1 MAVRIYSLARDLKID
16 SKEILEFC
24 KKAGIEGKGSALAS
38 LTEEECALLQAAMKK
53 SAAPSE
59 APEPIKPELAPPDGP
74 DPVQPMQRTDYV
86 PASGVVAAVA
96 GDSSEVKTEEH
107 GKKTIRKKTVPR
119 PKLASAPTMRAPT
132 PSAGR
137 SEPSP
142 QKPDLRLPPDAI
154 RSRKA
159 PSKKAPQPEQTVKPQ
174 SDEKAGQGSRT
185 QPKPAASGATGREE
199 RQRRRGERSQ
209 TRRKKQ
215 SDRMRLNVDFDEE
228 TSKRLKPRRR
238 LTAAESRMSK
248 RAPLRKTSARHEG
261 PLNVRTLSET
271 LGIAVNQI
279 IQTLLKTGTTA
290 DINSSL
296 NEETA
301 LLIAT
306 EFEIVLDFKRDRDS
320 SALEQE
326 LVEAARLEDS
336 QDDLA
341 PRAPVVTFLGH
352 VDHGKTSLLDRIR
365 HSNVASGEAGGI
377 TQHIGA
383 YQIGLN
389 GNKLTFVDTPGHEA
403 FTSMRARGANV
414 TDIAVIVIAADD
426 GIMPQTEEAINHAL
440 AAKVDIMV
448 ALNKVDLPTANVQR
462 VLQQLAGL
470 NLLPAEWGGDIE
482 VVQTSAETGD
492 GIENLL
498 ETLTTLAELRDLKSN
513 PNTPAHGIC
522 LESSKTEEQGALAT
536 LLVQRGTL
544 KVGDIIWC
552 GDTYGRIKALMD
564 DLRNPISDAAPSTPV
579 VVTGFHA
586 APSAGERFFVTPD
599 IGHARD
605 LAKHHQEKNRSETLD
620 FEPQITLES
629 FFERRQQKEIRELN
643 IILKADTRGSIEA
656 IRQEMDKLVHP
667 EVRIK
672 LLHAAVGAVNDSD
685 VRLADASEAVVIA
698 FNVGIED
705 RSEVVASEES
715 VQIRRY
721 NIIYELVQDVRD
733 SLSGLLAP
741 ERREVQVGRANIL
754 QVFRISRLGTIAG
767 CRLVN
772 GSFERNL
779 RIRVFRD
786 GIALGEYPM
795 ASLKR
800 EKDDVRS
807 VREGLEFG
815 IRLAGFDDLHV
826 GDELEAFRIEEIA
839 RTL

>member
-1 MAVRIYSLARDLKID
+1 LAVRIYSLARDLKID

-38 LTEEECALLQAAMKK
+38 LTEEECERLQAAMKNK
-53 SAAPSE
+53 APSE
-59 APEPIKPELAPPDGP
+59 VPQPIKPELEPPDGP
-74 DPVQPMQRTDYV
+74 DTAQPIQRTDYV
-86 PASGVVAAVA
+86 PADGVVPSVA
-96 GDSSEVKTEEH
+96 GDSSEARTEER
-107 GKKTIRKKTVPR
+107 GNKTIRRKAIPR
-119 PKLASAPTMRAPT
+119 PKLASAPTMRVPT
-132 PSAGR
+132 PAAR
-137 SEPSP
+137 PTEPSP

-154 RSRKA
+154 RSRKV
-159 PSKKAPQPEQTVKPQ
+159 PSKTTPQPAVPSQPDAKAP
-174 SDEKAGQGSRT
+174 RT
-185 QPKPAASGATGREE
+185 QPKPAGTTGTAAVTGREE
-199 RQRRRGERSQ
+199 RQRRRGERTQ
-209 TRRKKQ
+209 TRRRKQ
-215 SDRMRLNVDFDEE
+215 SDRMRLSVDFDEE
-228 TSKRLKPRRR
+228 ASKRIKTRRR
-238 LTAAESRMSK
+238 LTASESRMSK
-248 RAPLRKTSARHEG
+248 RAPLRKISARHEG
-261 PLNVRTLSET
+261 ALNVRTLSET

-279 IQTLLKTGTTA
+279 IQTLLKTGATA

-301 LLIAT
+301 LLVAT
-306 EFEIVLDFKRDRDS
+306 EFEIALEFKRDRDS

-326 LVEAARLEDS
+326 LVEAAQQEDS
-336 QDDLA
+336 QDNLA
-341 PRAPVVTFLGH
+341 LRAPVVTFLGH

-383 YQIGLN
+383 YQISLN
-389 GNKLTFVDTPGHEA
+389 GNNITFVDTPGHEA

-522 LESSKTEEQGALAT
+522 LESSKTEERGVLAT

-544 KVGDIIWC
+544 KVGDIVWC

-564 DLRNPISDAAPSTPV
+564 DLRNPISDAAPSSPV

-620 FEPQITLES
+620 FEPAITLES
-629 FFERRQQKEIRELN
+629 FFERRQQQEIRDLN

-685 VRLADASEAVVIA
+685 VRLADASEAVVLA

-705 RSEVVASEES
+705 RSEVVASEEN

-721 NIIYELVQDVRD
+721 NIIYELVHDVRD

-815 IRLAGFDDLHV
+815 VRLAGFDDLHV

>member
-38 LTEEECALLQAAMKK
+38 LTEEECKRLQAAMKTK
-53 SAAPSE
+53 APSE
-59 APEPIKPELAPPDGP
+59 VLEPLKPELEPPDGP
-74 DPVQPMQRTDYV
+74 DTVRPIQRTDYV
-86 PASGVVAAVA
+86 PASGVVSSVA
-96 GDSSEVKTEEH
+96 GDSSEVKTAEH
-107 GKKTIRKKTVPR
+107 GNKTIRKKAVPR

-132 PSAGR
+132 RAAGPT
-137 SEPSP
+137 EPSP

-159 PSKKAPQPEQTVKPQ
+159 PSKITPQPAVPSQPDAKAPR
-174 SDEKAGQGSRT
+174 S
-185 QPKPAASGATGREE
+185 QPKAAGTGTAAATGREE

-215 SDRMRLNVDFDEE
+215 SDRMKLSVDFDEE

-238 LTAAESRMSK
+238 QTASEARMSK
-248 RAPLRKTSARHEG
+248 RAPLHKTSARHEG

-279 IQTLLKTGTTA
+279 IQTLLRTGATA

-301 LLIAT
+301 LLVAT
-306 EFEIVLDFKRDRDS
+306 EFEIALEFKRDRDS
-320 SALEQE
+320 FALEQE
-326 LVEAARLEDS
+326 LVEAAQQDDS

-341 PRAPVVTFLGH
+341 LRAPVVTFLGH

-383 YQIGLN
+383 YQISLN
-389 GNKLTFVDTPGHEA
+389 GNNITFVDTPGHEA

-440 AAKVDIMV
+440 AAKVDILV

-492 GIENLL
+492 GIEGLL

-522 LESSKTEEQGALAT
+522 LESSKTEEQGVLAT

-544 KVGDIIWC
+544 KVGDIMWC
-552 GDTYGRIKALMD
+552 GETYGRIKALMD

-586 APSAGERFFVTPD
+586 APSAGKRFFVTPD

-620 FEPQITLES
+620 VEPEITLES
-629 FFERRQQKEIRELN
+629 FFERRQQQEIRDLN

-685 VRLADASEAVVIA
+685 VRLADASEAVVVA

-705 RSEVVASEES
+705 RSEVIASEES

-721 NIIYELVQDVRD
+721 NIIYELVHDVRD

-754 QVFRISRLGTIAG
+754 QVFRISRVGTIAG

-772 GSFERNL
+772 GNFERNL
-779 RIRVFRD
+779 RIRVLRD

-800 EKDDVRS
+800 EKEDVRS

-815 IRLAGFDDLHV
+815 VRLAGFDDLHV

>member
-38 LTEEECALLQAAMKK
+38 LTEEECERLQAAMKTK
-53 SAAPSE
+53 APSE
-59 APEPIKPELAPPDGP
+59 VPQPIKPELEPPDGP
-74 DPVQPMQRTDYV
+74 DTVQPMQRTDYV
-86 PASGVVAAVA
+86 PASGVVPSVA
-96 GDSSEVKTEEH
+96 EDSSEVKTEEH
-107 GKKTIRKKTVPR
+107 DKKTIRRKAIPR
-119 PKLASAPTMRAPT
+119 PKHASAPTMRAPT
-132 PSAGR
+132 PAAR
-137 SEPSP
+137 PTEPSP

-154 RSRKA
+154 RSRKV
-159 PSKKAPQPEQTVKPQ
+159 PSKTTPQPAVPSQSDAKAP
-174 SDEKAGQGSRT
+174 RT
-185 QPKPAASGATGREE
+185 QPKPAGTAAGTAAVTGREE
-199 RQRRRGERSQ
+199 RQRRRGERTQ
-209 TRRKKQ
+209 TRRRKQ
-215 SDRMRLNVDFDEE
+215 SDRMRLSVDFDEE
-228 TSKRLKPRRR
+228 TSKRIKTRRR
-238 LTAAESRMSK
+238 LSASESRMSK
-248 RAPLRKTSARHEG
+248 RAPLRKISARHEG
-261 PLNVRTLSET
+261 ALNVRTLSET

-279 IQTLLKTGTTA
+279 IRTLLKTGATA

-301 LLIAT
+301 LLVAT
-306 EFEIVLDFKRDRDS
+306 EFEIALEFKRDRDS

-326 LVEAARLEDS
+326 LVEAAQQEDS
-336 QDDLA
+336 QDNLA
-341 PRAPVVTFLGH
+341 LRAPVVTFLGH

-383 YQIGLN
+383 YQISLN
-389 GNKLTFVDTPGHEA
+389 GNKITFVDTPGHEA

-522 LESSKTEEQGALAT
+522 LESSKTEERGVLAT

-544 KVGDIIWC
+544 KVGDIVWC
-552 GDTYGRIKALMD
+552 GETYGRIKALMD
-564 DLRNPISDAAPSTPV
+564 DLRNPISDAAPSSPV

-620 FEPQITLES
+620 FEPEITLES
-629 FFERRQQKEIRELN
+629 FFERRQQQEIRDLN

-685 VRLADASEAVVIA
+685 VRLADASEAVVLA

-705 RSEVVASEES
+705 RSEVVASQES

-779 RIRVFRD
+779 RIRVLRD

>member
-1 MAVRIYSLARDLKID
+1 
-16 SKEILEFC
+16 
-24 KKAGIEGKGSALAS
+24 
-38 LTEEECALLQAAMKK
+38 
-53 SAAPSE
+53 
-59 APEPIKPELAPPDGP
+59 
-74 DPVQPMQRTDYV
+74 
-86 PASGVVAAVA
+86 
-96 GDSSEVKTEEH
+96 
-107 GKKTIRKKTVPR
+107 
-119 PKLASAPTMRAPT
+119 
-132 PSAGR
+132 
-137 SEPSP
+137 
-142 QKPDLRLPPDAI
+142 
-154 RSRKA
+154 
-159 PSKKAPQPEQTVKPQ
+159 
-174 SDEKAGQGSRT
+174 
-185 QPKPAASGATGREE
+185 
-199 RQRRRGERSQ
+199 
-209 TRRKKQ
+209 
-215 SDRMRLNVDFDEE
+215 MRLAVDFDEE

-238 LTAAESRMSK
+238 QTAAESRMSK
-248 RAPLRKTSARHEG
+248 RAPLHKTSARHEG

-279 IQTLLKTGTTA
+279 IQTLLKTGTTV

-326 LVEAARLEDS
+326 LVEAARQEDS

-492 GIENLL
+492 GIEDLL

-552 GDTYGRIKALMD
+552 GETYGRIKALMD

-815 IRLAGFDDLHV
+815 VRLAGFDDLHV

>member
-38 LTEEECALLQAAMKK
+38 LTEEECELLQAAMKK

-74 DPVQPMQRTDYV
+74 DPVQPIQRTDYV
-86 PASGVVAAVA
+86 PASGVVPAVA
-96 GDSSEVKTEEH
+96 GDSSEVKTEEQ
-107 GKKTIRKKTVPR
+107 GKKTIRKKAVPR

-132 PSAGR
+132 PSAR
-137 SEPSP
+137 PSEPSP

-159 PSKKAPQPEQTVKPQ
+159 PNKKAPQPEQPVAPQ
-174 SDEKAGQGSRT
+174 SDEKAGRT

-199 RQRRRGERSQ
+199 RQKRRGERSQ

-215 SDRMRLNVDFDEE
+215 SDRMRLAVDFDEE
-228 TSKRLKPRRR
+228 TSTRLKPRRR
-238 LTAAESRMSK
+238 QTAAASRMSK

-261 PLNVRTLSET
+261 PLNVCTLSET
-271 LGIAVNQI
+271 LGISVNQI
-279 IQTLLKTGTTA
+279 IQTLLKAGTTA

-326 LVEAARLEDS
+326 LVEAARQEDS

-426 GIMPQTEEAINHAL
+426 GIMPQTEEAINLAL

-448 ALNKVDLPTANVQR
+448 ALNKVDLPTANIQR

-492 GIENLL
+492 GIEDLL

-552 GDTYGRIKALMD
+552 GETYGRIKALMD
-564 DLRNPISDAAPSTPV
+564 DLRNPISDASPSTPV
-579 VVTGFHA
+579 VVTGIHA

-629 FFERRQQKEIRELN
+629 FFERRQQKEIRERN
-643 IILKADTRGSIEA
+643 IILKADTRGAIEA
-656 IRQEMDKLVHP
+656 MRQEMDKLVHP

-815 IRLAGFDDLHV
+815 VRLAGFDDLHV

>member
-38 LTEEECALLQAAMKK
+38 LTEEECELLQAAMKK

-74 DPVQPMQRTDYV
+74 DPAQPIQRTDYV
-86 PASGVVAAVA
+86 PASGVVPAVA

-107 GKKTIRKKTVPR
+107 GKKTIRKKAVPR

-132 PSAGR
+132 PSAGP

-154 RSRKA
+154 RARKA
-159 PSKKAPQPEQTVKPQ
+159 PSKKAPQPEQPVEPQ
-174 SDEKAGQGSRT
+174 SDEKAGRT

-215 SDRMRLNVDFDEE
+215 SDRMRLAVDFDEE

-238 LTAAESRMSK
+238 QTAAESRMSK
-248 RAPLRKTSARHEG
+248 RAPLHKTSARHEG

-279 IQTLLKTGTTA
+279 IQTLLKTGTTV

-326 LVEAARLEDS
+326 LVEAARQEDS

-492 GIENLL
+492 GIEDLL

-552 GDTYGRIKALMD
+552 GETYGRIKALMD

-815 IRLAGFDDLHV
+815 VRLAGFDDLHV

>member
-1 MAVRIYSLARDLKID
+1 
-16 SKEILEFC
+16 
-24 KKAGIEGKGSALAS
+24 
-38 LTEEECALLQAAMKK
+38 
-53 SAAPSE
+53 
-59 APEPIKPELAPPDGP
+59 
-74 DPVQPMQRTDYV
+74 
-86 PASGVVAAVA
+86 
-96 GDSSEVKTEEH
+96 
-107 GKKTIRKKTVPR
+107 
-119 PKLASAPTMRAPT
+119 
-132 PSAGR
+132 
-137 SEPSP
+137 
-142 QKPDLRLPPDAI
+142 
-154 RSRKA
+154 
-159 PSKKAPQPEQTVKPQ
+159 
-174 SDEKAGQGSRT
+174 
-185 QPKPAASGATGREE
+185 
-199 RQRRRGERSQ
+199 
-209 TRRKKQ
+209 
-215 SDRMRLNVDFDEE
+215 
-228 TSKRLKPRRR
+228 
-238 LTAAESRMSK
+238 
-248 RAPLRKTSARHEG
+248 
-261 PLNVRTLSET
+261 
-271 LGIAVNQI
+271 
-279 IQTLLKTGTTA
+279 
-290 DINSSL
+290 
-296 NEETA
+296 
-301 LLIAT
+301 
-306 EFEIVLDFKRDRDS
+306 
-320 SALEQE
+320 
-326 LVEAARLEDS
+326 
-336 QDDLA
+336 
-341 PRAPVVTFLGH
+341 
-352 VDHGKTSLLDRIR
+352 
-365 HSNVASGEAGGI
+365 
-377 TQHIGA
+377 
-383 YQIGLN
+383 
-389 GNKLTFVDTPGHEA
+389 
-403 FTSMRARGANV
+403 
-414 TDIAVIVIAADD
+414 
-426 GIMPQTEEAINHAL
+426 
-440 AAKVDIMV
+440 
-448 ALNKVDLPTANVQR
+448 
-462 VLQQLAGL
+462 
-470 NLLPAEWGGDIE
+470 
-482 VVQTSAETGD
+482 
-492 GIENLL
+492 
-498 ETLTTLAELRDLKSN
+498 
-513 PNTPAHGIC
+513 
-522 LESSKTEEQGALAT
+522 
-536 LLVQRGTL
+536 
-544 KVGDIIWC
+544 
-552 GDTYGRIKALMD
+552 MD

-656 IRQEMDKLVHP
+656 IRQEMDKLIHP

-815 IRLAGFDDLHV
+815 VRLAGFDDLHV

>member
-38 LTEEECALLQAAMKK
+38 LTEEECELLQAAMKK

-74 DPVQPMQRTDYV
+74 DPAQPIQRTDYV
-86 PASGVVAAVA
+86 PASGVVPAVA

-107 GKKTIRKKTVPR
+107 GKKTIRKKAVPR

-132 PSAGR
+132 PSAGP

-154 RSRKA
+154 RARKA
-159 PSKKAPQPEQTVKPQ
+159 PSKKAPQPEQPVEPQ
-174 SDEKAGQGSRT
+174 SDEKAGRT

-215 SDRMRLNVDFDEE
+215 SDRMRLAVDFDEE

-238 LTAAESRMSK
+238 QTAAESRMSK
-248 RAPLRKTSARHEG
+248 RAPLHKTSARHEG

-279 IQTLLKTGTTA
+279 IQTLLKTGTTV

-326 LVEAARLEDS
+326 LVEAARQEDS

-492 GIENLL
+492 GIEDLL

-552 GDTYGRIKALMD
+552 GETYGRIKALMD

-656 IRQEMDKLVHP
+656 IRQEMDKLIHP

-815 IRLAGFDDLHV
+815 VRLAGFDDLHV

>member
-38 LTEEECALLQAAMKK
+38 LTEEECELLQAAMKK

-74 DPVQPMQRTDYV
+74 DPAQPIQRTDYV
-86 PASGVVAAVA
+86 PASGVVPAVA

-107 GKKTIRKKTVPR
+107 GKKTIRKKAVPR

-132 PSAGR
+132 PSAGP

-154 RSRKA
+154 RARKA
-159 PSKKAPQPEQTVKPQ
+159 PSKKAPQPEQPVEPQ
-174 SDEKAGQGSRT
+174 SDEKAGRT

-215 SDRMRLNVDFDEE
+215 SDRMRLAVDFDEE

-238 LTAAESRMSK
+238 QTAAESRMSK
-248 RAPLRKTSARHEG
+248 RAPLHKTSARHEG

-279 IQTLLKTGTTA
+279 IQTLLKTGTTV

-326 LVEAARLEDS
+326 LVEAARQEDS

-492 GIENLL
+492 GIEDLL

-552 GDTYGRIKALMD
+552 GETYGRIKALMD

-656 IRQEMDKLVHP
+656 IRQEMDKLIHP

-685 VRLADASEAVVIA
+685 VRLADASEAVVVA

-815 IRLAGFDDLHV
+815 VRLAGFDDLHV

>member
-38 LTEEECALLQAAMKK
+38 LTEEECELLQAAMKK

-74 DPVQPMQRTDYV
+74 DPVQPIQRTDYV
-86 PASGVVAAVA
+86 PASGVVPAVA

-132 PSAGR
+132 PSAR
-137 SEPSP
+137 PSEPSP

-159 PSKKAPQPEQTVKPQ
+159 PSKKAPQPEQPVAPQ
-174 SDEKAGQGSRT
+174 SDEKAGRT

-199 RQRRRGERSQ
+199 RQKRRGERSQ

-215 SDRMRLNVDFDEE
+215 SDRMRLAVDFDEE

-261 PLNVRTLSET
+261 PLNIRTLSET

-326 LVEAARLEDS
+326 LVEAARQEDS

-448 ALNKVDLPTANVQR
+448 ALNKVDLPTANIQR

-492 GIENLL
+492 GIEDLL

-552 GDTYGRIKALMD
+552 GETYGRLKALMD
-564 DLRNPISDAAPSTPV
+564 DLRNPISDASPSTPV